1 MGLIEYFNHHI
12 SPEFK
17 KTHTS
22 LILCTF
28 FSLRCRSLSNYLG
41 SFFSILGDE
50 RLEKMEEHEE
60 SVYSCAWAGNDPWI
74 FASVSFD
81 GRVIVSKVKRHH
93 KYAILRL

>member
-1 MGLIEYFNHHI
+1 MFCYILITQDF
-12 SPEFK
+12 
-17 KTHTS
+17 
-22 LILCTF
+22 F
-28 FSLRCRSLSNYLG
+28 FSV
-41 SFFSILGDE
+41 LGDE

-60 SVYSCAWAGNDPWI
+60 SVYSCAWAANDPWV